1 MAGRGPAPKA
11 FEQRRNH
18 SEPLRGEWVAV
29 APGAKSALG
38 VLPKDSWSP
47 RTKAAWKAWGCDP
60 VTSLYGPAE
69 VQLAIDLAYLYE
81 QWVELGGSKLAGEI
95 RQRQDG
101 LGLSPKGKQDRRWRV
116 MAVEAEPEQ
125 DAEVT
130 ELRPLRSVS

>member
-18 SEPLRGEWVAV
+18 HEPLRGEWITVA
-29 APGAKSALG
+29 AGSKSALSA
-38 VLPKDSWSP
+38 LPKDSWSP
-47 RTKAAWKAWGCDP
+47 RTKRAWKAWSSDP

-69 VQLAIDLAYLYE
+69 AQLALDLAYIYE
-81 QWVELGGSKLAGEI
+81 QWVQDPSSSLAGEI

-116 MAVEAEPEQ
+116 STEAPAADAE
-125 DAEVT
+125 DAEVVV
-130 ELRPLRSVS
+130 LRAVS

>member
-18 SEPLRGEWVAV
+18 HEPLRGEWITVA
-29 APGAKSALG
+29 ADAKSALLA
-38 VLPKDSWSP
+38 LPKDEWSL
-47 RTKAAWKAWGCDP
+47 RTKRAWAAWRKDP

-69 VQLAIDLAYLYE
+69 AQLALDLAYIYE
-81 QWVELGGSKLAGEI
+81 QWVQEPSSSLAGEI

-116 MAVEAEPEQ
+116 STEAPLADTA
-125 DAEVT
+125 DAEVVV
-130 ELRPLRSVS
+130 LRSVS

>member
-18 SEPLRGEWVAV
+18 HEPLRGEWITVA
-29 APGAKSALG
+29 ANAKSALPA
-38 VLPKDSWSP
+38 LPKDSWSL
-47 RTKAAWKAWGCDP
+47 RTKRAWTAWRSDP

-69 VQLAIDLAYLYE
+69 AQLALDLAYIYE
-81 QWVELGGSKLAGEI
+81 QWVQEPSSSLAGEI

-116 MAVEAEPEQ
+116 STEAPLADTT
-125 DAEVT
+125 DAEVVV
-130 ELRPLRSVS
+130 LRSVS

>member
-18 SEPLRGEWVAV
+18 HEPLRGEWVTVPAD
-29 APGAKSALG
+29 GKSALSS
-38 VLPKDSWSP
+38 LPRDSWSP
-47 RTKAAWKAWGCDP
+47 RTKRAWEAWRKDP

-69 VQLAIDLAYLYE
+69 AQLALDLAYIYE
-81 QWVELGGSKLAGEI
+81 QWVQEPSSSLAGEI

-116 MAVEAEPEQ
+116 VTEAPAVDGD
-125 DAEVT
+125 DAEVVV
-130 ELRPLRSVS
+130 LRSVS

>member
-18 SEPLRGEWVAV
+18 HEPLRGEWVAV
-29 APGAKSALG
+29 ARDAETALPT
-38 VLPKDSWSP
+38 LPRSRWST
-47 RTKAAWKAWGCDP
+47 RTKNAWAAWSQDP

-81 QWVELGGSKLAGEI
+81 EWVRAPSSSMAGEI

-101 LGLSPKGKQDRRWRV
+101 LGLSPKGKQDRRWMVVRE
-116 MAVEAEPEQ
+116 VEEPTV